1 MYPNLKTM
9 KTTLLRLNNLLAIML
24 ITLMPAIT
32 NAQLSSLE
40 FTAGAGNPSGSGATV
55 ASQAVL
61 FQANTNN
68 PVGASFIPFVPSVTT
83 TFSFSNQQYTSIPTS
98 EIATGM
104 GLSFG
109 GNINNSATNAA
120 SAAVYDNMSL
130 ISTPANSNFTSVA
143 NGTAGTGIDINTNKA
158 VTVFSSVRPLYHSGA
173 STSSRFY
180 YGELTISFSTPVI
193 NPVLHVVGLGGY
205 FTSSGNT
212 LGFSTELELASAGV
226 TLQKLSGSAELQVTA
241 SKILNS
247 AANPNSTTGSGAA
260 TGSIKATGF
269 VSQIKFKIYV
279 RGDGGNTRW
288 SSSSMHPGDLW
299 MIGVSVGSS
308 SALPVPVKL
317 SSFTATLNNNKT
329 DLRWSTA
336 TEINASH
343 FVVERS
349 LDGINFSDA
358 GMVFAAGNSTETL
371 HYSFSD
377 NLNAVAA
384 NVIWYRLRTVD
395 IDGKTE
401 YSDTRIIRI
410 GKMAEK
416 MMSIQSFPNPATTEI
431 RISIPA
437 DWQSKK
443 VQYELINLSGQIVKR
458 IQANSSNQTEV
469 ISVAT
474 LAPGMYVAR
483 VTCGE
488 QVAQQRIIK
497 Q

>member
-1 MYPNLKTM
+1 
-9 KTTLLRLNNLLAIML
+9 ML
-24 ITLMPAIT
+24 MLPVLTK
-32 NAQLSSLE
+32 AQLSSLE
-40 FTAGAGNPSGSGATV
+40 FTSGAGTPSGSGATV
-55 ASQAVL
+55 TSQTVT
-61 FQANTNN
+61 FQANINN
-68 PVGASFIPFVPSVTT
+68 PVGGSFIPFLPVVTT
-83 TFSFSNQQYTSIPTS
+83 TFSLSNQQHSLPTS
-98 EIATGM
+98 EIATGT

-109 GNINNSATNAA
+109 ANINNSATNAG
-120 SAAVYDNMSL
+120 SSSLYDNMNL
-130 ISTPANSNFTSVA
+130 ISTPSNNNFTSVA

-158 VTVFSSVRPLYHSGA
+158 ITVLSSVRPLYHNAS

-180 YGELTISFSTPVI
+180 YGDLTITFSTPVI
-193 NPVLHVVGLGGY
+193 NPVIHVVGLGGY
-205 FTSSGNT
+205 FSSSGNT
-212 LGFSTELELASAGV
+212 LGFSTELELASTGV
-226 TLQKLSGSAELQVTA
+226 TLSKMSGSGELVV
-241 SKILNS
+241 SSNKILNN

-260 TGSIKATGF
+260 TGSVKATGF
-269 VSQIKFKIYV
+269 VSQIVFKIYV

-349 LDGINFSDA
+349 LDGTNFSEA

-377 NLNAVAA
+377 NLNTVSAA
-384 NVIWYRLRTVD
+384 VIWYRLKTVD
-395 IDGKTE
+395 IDGMTE

-410 GKMAEK
+410 GKMTEK
-416 MMSIQSFPNPATTEI
+416 SMIIQSFPIPATTEL

-437 DWQSKK
+437 EWQSKK
-443 VQYELINLSGQIVKR
+443 VQYELISLSGQIVKR
-458 IQANSSNQTEV
+458 VQANSGNQTEV
-469 ISVAT
+469 ISVTT

-483 VTCGE
+483 VSCGD

>member
-9 KTTLLRLNNLLAIML
+9 KTTLLRLNNVLAALLMVIL
-24 ITLMPAIT
+24 PAIT

-40 FTAGAGNPSGSGATV
+40 FTAGAGNPSTSGATV
-55 ASQAVL
+55 ASQAIS
-61 FQANTNN
+61 FQANINN
-68 PVGASFIPFVPSVTT
+68 PVGTSFIPFLPVVTT
-83 TFSFSNQQYTSIPTS
+83 TFSFSNQQYTSVPTS
-98 EIATGM
+98 EIATGT

-109 GNINNSATNAA
+109 ANINNAATDAA
-120 SAAVYDNMSL
+120 SVSVFEKMSL
-130 ISTPANSNFTSVA
+130 ISTPANNNFTSVA
-143 NGTAGTGIDINTNKA
+143 NGTAGTGIDIATNRA
-158 VTVFSSVRPLYHSGA
+158 VTVFSSVRPLYHSA
-173 STSSRFY
+173 AVTNSRYY
-180 YGELTISFSTPVI
+180 YGDITITFNVPVI
-193 NPVLHVVGLGGY
+193 NPVIQLVGLGGY

-226 TLQKLSGSAELQVTA
+226 TLQKISGSSELQVT
-241 SKILNS
+241 SNKILNNAPS
-247 AANPNSTTGSGAA
+247 PNSTTGSGAA
-260 TGSIKATGF
+260 TGSVKATGF
-269 VSQIKFKIYV
+269 VSQIKFKVYV

-349 LDGINFSDA
+349 LDGVNFSDA

-371 HYSFSD
+371 HYNFSD
-377 NLNAVAA
+377 NLQTVSAA
-384 NVIWYRLRTVD
+384 VIWYRLRTVD
-395 IDGKTE
+395 IDGMTE

-410 GKMAEK
+410 GKMTEK
-416 MMSIQSFPNPATTEI
+416 NMTIQSFPNPATTEL

-437 DWQSKK
+437 DWQTKK
-443 VQYELINLSGQIVKR
+443 VQYELISLSGQIVKR
-458 IQANSSNQTEV
+458 VQANSSNQTEV
-469 ISVAT
+469 ISIAT

-483 VTCGE
+483 VSCGD

>member
-1 MYPNLKTM
+1 MYPNQKTM
-9 KTTLLRLNNLLAIML
+9 KTTLLRLNNLLTALLFVMIP
-24 ITLMPAIT
+24 TIT

-40 FTAGAGNPSGSGATV
+40 FTAGAGNPTGSGATV
-55 ASQAVL
+55 ASQAIS
-61 FQANTNN
+61 FQANINN
-68 PVGASFIPFVPSVTT
+68 PVGTSFIPFLPVVTT
-83 TFSFSNQQYTSIPTS
+83 TFSLSNQQYSVPTS
-98 EIATGM
+98 EIATGT

-109 GNINNSATNAA
+109 ANINNSGTEAA
-120 SAAVYDNMSL
+120 STALFEKMNL
-130 ISTPANSNFTSVA
+130 ISTPANGNFTSVA
-143 NGTAGTGIDINTNKA
+143 NGSAGTGIDINTNRA
-158 VTVFSSVRPLYHSGA
+158 ITIFSSVRPLYHDAA
-173 STSSRFY
+173 STSNRFY
-180 YGELTISFSTPVI
+180 YGDLTITFNVPVI
-193 NPVLHVVGLGGY
+193 NPVLQLVGLGGY

-212 LGFSTELELASAGV
+212 LGFTTELELASAGV
-226 TLQKLSGSAELQVTA
+226 TLQKISGSSELQV
-241 SKILNS
+241 SSNKILNN
-247 AANPNSTTGSGAA
+247 APTPNSTTGSGAA
-260 TGSIKATGF
+260 TGSVKATGF

-371 HYSFSD
+371 QYSFSD
-377 NLNAVAA
+377 NLQTVSAA
-384 NVIWYRLRTVD
+384 VIWYRLRTVD
-395 IDGKTE
+395 IDGMTE

-410 GKMAEK
+410 GKITEK
-416 MMSIQSFPNPATTEI
+416 SLTIQSFPNPATTEL

-469 ISVAT
+469 ISIAT

-483 VTCGE
+483 VICGE

>member
-1 MYPNLKTM
+1 
-9 KTTLLRLNNLLAIML
+9 ML
-24 ITLMPAIT
+24 MLPVLTK
-32 NAQLSSLE
+32 AQLSSLE
-40 FTAGAGNPSGSGATV
+40 FTSGAGTPSGNGATV
-55 ASQAVL
+55 ASQAVT
-61 FQANTNN
+61 FQANINN
-68 PVGASFIPFVPSVTT
+68 PVGGSFIPFIPAVTT
-83 TFSFSNQQYTSIPTS
+83 TFSLGDQKYSLPTS
-98 EIATGM
+98 EISTGT

-109 GNINNSATNAA
+109 ANINNSATDAEKTN
-120 SAAVYDNMSL
+120 VYDNMNL
-130 ISTPANSNFTSVA
+130 ISAPANNNFTSVA
-143 NGTAGTGIDINTNKA
+143 NGTAGTGIDIATNKA
-158 VTVFSSVRPLYHSGA
+158 VTIFSSVRPLYHDNA
-173 STSSRFY
+173 NTSNRYY
-180 YGELTISFSTPVI
+180 YGELTITFSTPVI
-193 NPVLHVVGLGGY
+193 NPVIHVVGLGGY
-205 FTSSGNT
+205 YTSSGNT
-212 LGFSTELELASAGV
+212 LGFTTELELSSSGV
-226 TLQKLSGSAELQVTA
+226 NLQKLSGSSELQVT
-241 SKILNS
+241 SNKILNN
-247 AANPNSTTGSGAA
+247 AAKPNSTTGSGAA
-260 TGSIKATGF
+260 TGSVKATGF

-349 LDGINFSDA
+349 LDGTNFSEA

-377 NLNAVAA
+377 NLNTVSAA
-384 NVIWYRLRTVD
+384 VIWYRLKTVD
-395 IDGKTE
+395 IDGMTE

-410 GKMAEK
+410 GKMTEK
-416 MMSIQSFPNPATTEI
+416 SMIIQSFPNPATTEL

-437 DWQSKK
+437 EWQSKK
-443 VQYELINLSGQIVKR
+443 VQYELISLSGQIVKR
-458 IQANSSNQTEV
+458 VQANSGNQTEV
-469 ISVAT
+469 ISVTT

-483 VTCGE
+483 VSCGD